1 MLHVAEGGGDFAS
14 GDLIRFSGRVRPP
27 RNYGIPGEFDAER
40 HYALKGVGGVAS
52 VESPDD
58 ILLVRRGE
66 RSLQRCFDLAAAGAG
81 EFIMAAVP
89 GREGGILKG
98 LLVGDCGDIP
108 QGIRDAYS
116 RTGVN
121 HILSISGFHVGIIAL
136 ALYQLWFLL
145 ARLFPT
151 LLLHWNLRRYAMAL
165 SLPLV
170 FAYML
175 LSGGAPATA
184 RSVIMLTALMIGL
197 VVEREL
203 DHLNSLILA
212 ALLLLVVNPANL
224 YSVSFQ
230 FSFLALWGI
239 MVLSPPILSL
249 SGRAEGGRWHM
260 LARFAAAS
268 LAAVAVTLLP
278 AAYYFQ
284 QATITGVLSN
294 FFVVPLL
301 GYGGVVLGFAAL
313 PLIWLF
319 PPGAAA
325 LLKCAAL
332 LVTLADRVILLLDRI
347 PLLPDFAPKGG
358 VIAVFIA
365 GLLLITVLSRRE
377 QQLGLMA
384 ALPVLLVVVQL
395 MPAGGGGRGLRL
407 DFFSVGQGESALLT
421 FADGKRMLID
431 GGGALHDG
439 NWDPGRRLLL
449 PCLRRMGVGRID
461 YMVLSHPHPDHL
473 RGLLAVAESLPVGE
487 FWETGVIGEGEEY
500 QQLKMAL
507 ARRNVPVIRVNA
519 ATPQAVIS
527 GARVRVLYPFGASPL
542 VDAAFDTN
550 ESSMV
555 MRVDDGDFSVL
566 FTGDIGVAAETLLL
580 RRGVDLRAT
589 VLKVPHHGSRYS
601 ALPEF
606 FRTVSP
612 RVALIGAGYR
622 NGFGLPSPEALKL
635 LGERGAEIY
644 RTDMDGSVT
653 VRSVDSGKSPVIS
666 AVKRHFN

>member
-1 MLHVAEGGGDFAS
+1 V
-14 GDLIRFSGRVRPP
+14 V
-27 RNYGIPGEFDAER
+27 
-40 HYALKGVGGVAS
+40 GVAS
-52 VESPDD
+52 VASQED

-66 RSLQRCFDLAAAGAG
+66 RSLQRCFDLAAAKAG
-81 EFIMAAVP
+81 KFIMDVVP
-89 GREGGILKG
+89 GTEGGILKG
-98 LLVGDCGDIP
+98 LLIGDCGDIP
-108 QGIRDAYS
+108 QEVRDAYS

-136 ALYQLWFLL
+136 ALFQLWFVL
-145 ARLFPT
+145 ARLFPN

-184 RSVIMLTALMIGL
+184 RSVIMLTAMMIGL

-212 ALLLLVVNPANL
+212 ALLLLVINPANL
-224 YSVSFQ
+224 YSVSFRL
-230 FSFLALWGI
+230 SFLALWGI
-239 MVLSPPILSL
+239 MVLSPPLL
-249 SGRAEGGRWHM
+249 FPFGRAEGGGRHM

-294 FFVVPLL
+294 FLVVPLL

-319 PPGAAA
+319 PPGAAG

-332 LVTLADRVILLLDRI
+332 LVSLADRAILLLDRV
-347 PLLPDFAPKGG
+347 PLLPDFAPKEA
-358 VIAVFIA
+358 VIAIFLA
-365 GLLLITVLSRRE
+365 GLLLITILNRRE
-377 QQLGLMA
+377 QQMGLMA
-384 ALPVLLVVVQL
+384 ALPVLLVAVQL
-395 MPAGGGGRGLRL
+395 LPAGVGEHGLRL

-449 PCLRRMGVGRID
+449 PCLRRMGVRRID
-461 YMVLSHPHPDHL
+461 FMVLSHPHPDHL

-487 FWETGVIGEGEEY
+487 FWETGVIGEGEDY
-500 QQLKMAL
+500 QQLKRAL
-507 ARRNVPVIRVNA
+507 ARRNVPTVKVNA
-519 ATPQAVIS
+519 TTPQAVIG

-542 VDAAFDTN
+542 AEADFDTN

-566 FTGDIGVAAETLLL
+566 FTGDIGIAAETILL
-580 RRGVDLRAT
+580 RNGGDLRAT

-606 FRTVSP
+606 FRNVSP

-635 LGERGAEIY
+635 LSERGAEIY
-644 RTDMDGSVT
+644 RTDIDGSVT
-653 VRSVDSGKSPVIS
+653 VRSVDSGKSLLIT